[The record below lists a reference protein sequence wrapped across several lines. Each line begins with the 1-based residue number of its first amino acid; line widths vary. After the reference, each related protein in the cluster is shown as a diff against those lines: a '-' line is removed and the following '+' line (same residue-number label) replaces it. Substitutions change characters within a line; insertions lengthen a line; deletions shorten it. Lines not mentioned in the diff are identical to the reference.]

1 MAPKRSDREIM
12 FDLRNQAI
20 ARRDAGIAEANA
32 QFDADRKAED
42 EAFDLVFDRAR
53 DAYEAAKKRLRP
65 TYDLAKR
72 KRDQAVIDVDQVFDT
87 AMRAI
92 YDQHGVGT

>member
-12 FDLRNQAI
+12 FDLRNRAI

-32 QFDADRKAED
+32 QFAADRKAED
-42 EAFDLVFDRAR
+42 LAFDKVFDDAR
-53 DAYEAAKKRLRP
+53 DAYESAKKRTRP
-65 TYDLAKR
+65 TYDLAKL
-72 KRDQAVIDVDQVFDT
+72 KRDQAVVDVDQVFD
-87 AMRAI
+87 AEMRAI